1 MYSGGV
7 MIQDSDDRRAWS
19 CGVGPEPTL
28 ERMKAEIEKFRKIRT
43 VLSAWI
49 REDEQ
54 QIVWF
59 ENYTNGLGFVRRD
72 K

>member
-7 MIQDSDDRRAWS
+7 MIQDNDDKRAWC
-19 CGVGPEPTL
+19 CGVGPELTL
-28 ERMKAEIEKFRKIRT
+28 ESMKAEIKKFRKIHT
-43 VLSAWI
+43 ILCAWI
-49 REDEQ
+49 KQDE

>member
-7 MIQDSDDRRAWS
+7 MIQDDDDKRAWS

-28 ERMKAEIEKFRKIRT
+28 ERIKTEIKKFRKTHTI
-43 VLSAWI
+43 LCAWV
-49 REDEQ
+49 RQDEQ
-54 QIVWF
+54 IICF

>member
-1 MYSGGV
+1 MFNGGV
-7 MIQDSDDRRAWS
+7 MIQDDDDDKRAWS
-19 CGVGPEPTL
+19 CGVGPENTFDK
-28 ERMKAEIEKFRKIRT
+28 MKTEIEKFRKIRT

-49 REDEQ
+49 REDD

-72 K
+72 